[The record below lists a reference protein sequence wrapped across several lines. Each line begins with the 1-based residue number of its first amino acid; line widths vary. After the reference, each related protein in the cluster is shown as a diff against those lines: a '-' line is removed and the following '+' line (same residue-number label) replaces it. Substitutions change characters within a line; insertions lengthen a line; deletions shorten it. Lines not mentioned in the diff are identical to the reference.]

1 MRLSAGQI
9 GKLQNEFRIVCN
21 ENEDLKKRLQDL
33 IGSNRKLGDYES
45 KVALLSQ
52 EIERLTE
59 QLNKRTS

>member
-1 MRLSAGQI
+1 MS
-9 GKLQNEFRIVCN
+9 KLQNEFRIVCN

-33 IGSNRKLGDYES
+33 IGSNKKLGDYES